1 MKRSHLG
8 IFVFVKCGSV
18 PVLLKSM
25 MDKYI
30 LLQTVEN
37 YHRPQGFSYWSS
49 LSRRALI
56 GPNISTFCLRSH
68 VMA

>member
-1 MKRSHLG
+1 M
-8 IFVFVKCGSV
+8 

-25 MDKYI
+25 MAKYI

-37 YHRPQGFSYWSS
+37 YHGVQEFSYSS
-49 LSRRALI
+49 SPSPRALI
-56 GPNISTFCLRSH
+56 GRNNFAALSLVETFPLFILRSS